1 MARCFR
7 ICGRNEEYDEK
18 ADSIAVKPL
27 PADRGV
33 LRLRKEGR
41 NADAGCP
48 GGSGL
53 NAASVRCAGDR
64 SARSGGPGPGGH
76 GLCVGGI
83 PGAGDPGIRQARET
97 AAQDRTEAQS
107 VLAELDELYA
117 PDADFDGFTLLGVE
131 AQEDQLIYYY
141 MPADGPAYDGFD
153 YRRGISVAV
162 CTDPAVTLEQVC
174 GQMGL
179 TVGPD
184 GFALDAEHDQLLFEQ
199 DGHTCSL
206 QMPEGTDPETMK
218 AFCRITTI
226 PLN

>member
-1 MARCFR
+1 MKKFNFFR
-7 ICGRNEEYDEK
+7 VLVVMLLVALAVPSVALA
-18 ADSIAVKPL
+18 ADPV
-27 PADRGV
+27 
-33 LRLRKEGR
+33 
-41 NADAGCP
+41 P
-48 GGSGL
+48 GTL
-53 NAASVRCAGDR
+53 
-64 SARSGGPGPGGH
+64 
-76 GLCVGGI
+76 
-83 PGAGDPGIRQARET
+83 T
-97 AAQDRTEAQS
+97 
-107 VLAELDELYA
+107 

-218 AFCRITTI
+218 EFCRITTI

>member
-1 MARCFR
+1 MKKPILILLALCFMTGLL
-7 ICGRNEEYDEK
+7 CACAKQEMPE
-18 ADSIAVKPL
+18 A
-27 PADRGV
+27 PAKTPEAAAQEAPDPEATAFVSAESLAQGV
-33 LRLRKEGR
+33 
-41 NADAGCP
+41 
-48 GGSGL
+48 
-53 NAASVRCAGDR
+53 
-64 SARSGGPGPGGH
+64 
-76 GLCVGGI
+76 
-83 PGAGDPGIRQARET
+83 RQARET
-97 AAQDRTEAQS
+97 DAQERTEAQA

-131 AQEDQLIYYY
+131 VQEDQLIYYY

-218 AFCRITTI
+218 EFCRITTI

>member
-1 MARCFR
+1 MKKYVLLAVSLCLL
-7 ICGRNEEYDEK
+7 IAAGSACAKK
-18 ADSIAVKPL
+18 AAGDGAEQPPVT
-27 PADRGV
+27 PAQSAAQTPEAPDPEATAFVSAESLAQGV
-33 LRLRKEGR
+33 L
-41 NADAGCP
+41 
-48 GGSGL
+48 
-53 NAASVRCAGDR
+53 
-64 SARSGGPGPGGH
+64 
-76 GLCVGGI
+76 
-83 PGAGDPGIRQARET
+83 QARET
-97 AAQDRTEAQS
+97 AAQDRTEAQT
-107 VLAELDELYA
+107 VLAALDELYA

-218 AFCRITTI
+218 EFCRITTI

>member
-1 MARCFR
+1 MKKPILLLLSLCLLT
-7 ICGRNEEYDEK
+7 
-18 ADSIAVKPL
+18 AVFCACAKKVETPTPDVREDPASTPL
-27 PADRGV
+27 PSGV
-33 LRLRKEGR
+33 PETE
-41 NADAGCP
+41 APAPEAPDPEAT
-48 GGSGL
+48 
-53 NAASVRCAGDR
+53 AFV
-64 SARSGGPGPGGH
+64 SAES
-76 GLCVGGI
+76 L
-83 PGAGDPGIRQARET
+83 AQGIRQARET

-131 AQEDQLIYYY
+131 AQEDYLIYYY
-141 MPADGPAYDGFD
+141 MPDDGPAYDGFD

>member
-1 MARCFR
+1 MKKLIILLLSLCLLA
-7 ICGRNEEYDEK
+7 
-18 ADSIAVKPL
+18 AVFCACAKKVETPTPDVRED
-27 PADRGV
+27 PAPSPPPAGAPETEAPAPEAPDPEATAFASAEALAQGV
-33 LRLRKEGR
+33 L
-41 NADAGCP
+41 
-48 GGSGL
+48 
-53 NAASVRCAGDR
+53 
-64 SARSGGPGPGGH
+64 
-76 GLCVGGI
+76 
-83 PGAGDPGIRQARET
+83 QARET
-97 AAQDRTEAQS
+97 DAQDRTEAQS
-107 VLAELDELYA
+107 VLAALDELYA

-131 AQEDQLIYYY
+131 AQEDHLIYYY

-153 YRRGISVAV
+153 YRRGVSVSV
-162 CTDPAVTLEQVC
+162 CTDPAVTLERVC

-184 GFALDAEHDQLLFEQ
+184 GFALDAEHDQIFFEQ